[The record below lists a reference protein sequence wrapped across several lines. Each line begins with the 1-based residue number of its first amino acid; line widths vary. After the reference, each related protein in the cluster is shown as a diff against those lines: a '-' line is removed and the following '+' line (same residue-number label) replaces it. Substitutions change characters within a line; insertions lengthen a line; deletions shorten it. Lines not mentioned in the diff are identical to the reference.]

1 MKALLLTREYP
12 PHVYGGAGVVA
23 DHLSR
28 ALARRILVEVRCFG
42 SPAAPPPGAVV
53 RGYAPWERVQR
64 GADGPRFAPVLEAFS
79 VGLAMARD
87 RVDADVVHA
96 HTWYVSLAGLLVRTL
111 HQIPLVLTLHSLEPL
126 RPWKSDQLGTGY
138 LVSTGVEKH
147 AVETADRVIA
157 VSQVMRSDVV
167 KLFSIDPARVVVIP
181 NGIDALHYGKTHDR
195 DALVR
200 YGVRPPYLLFVG
212 RISEQKGIFDL
223 LDAAQSLPHHVQ
235 LVLCAASPDTPE
247 IEARLRRAVEARP
260 AVRWIPEMVPAPDLI
275 QLYSHAAAFVCPSVY
290 EPFGVINLEAMACE
304 TPVVASAVGGILD
317 VVEDRRT
324 GLLVPPGQPAQLAR
338 AIRALLDDP
347 ARARALGAAGRERV
361 LAHFTWASV
370 AEQTERLYCEAVE
383 SFHPASI
390 P

>member
-23 DHLSR
+23 DHLTR
-28 ALARRILVEVRCFG
+28 ALARRIRVEVRCFG
-42 SPAAPPPGAVV
+42 EPAAPPPGAVV
-53 RGYAPWERVQR
+53 RGYAPWERVRR

-87 RVDADVVHA
+87 PVDAQIAHA

-138 LVSTGVEKH
+138 LVSTGAEKH
-147 AVETADRVIA
+147 AVETADRIIA
-157 VSQVMRSDVV
+157 VSQAMRADVV

-181 NGIDALHYGKTHDR
+181 NGVDALQYRKTHDR
-195 DALVR
+195 TVLAR
-200 YGVRPPYLLFVG
+200 HRVRPPYVLFVG

-223 LDAAQSLPHHVQ
+223 LGAARSLPRHVQ
-235 LVLCAASPDTPE
+235 VVLCASTPDTPE

-260 AVRWIPEMVPAPDLI
+260 EVRWIPEMIPAPDLI
-275 QLYSHAAAFVCPSVY
+275 QLYSHAAVFVCPSVY

-317 VVEDRRT
+317 VVEDGRT
-324 GLLVPPGQPAQLAR
+324 GLLVPSGQPAELVQAM
-338 AIRALLDDP
+338 RALLDDP

-361 LAHFTWASV
+361 LARFTWAAV
-370 AEQTERLYCEAVE
+370 AERTEQLYREAIE
-383 SFHPASI
+383 SFQPASV